1 MVLKIHFQFS
11 GISQA
16 APHQQ
21 CRRARFCRLSHKANY
36 KNSVQDERAVI
47 ITDDVQRVPGMLH
60 RQAIFGKWPKGEF
73 SKMRK
78 VVPRSPACQVVSEPF
93 EPVAF
98 DVNGYQGAFPDKSFC
113 KLRRRRKCENEQSVV
128 TLPCLP
134 VSFQHITCA
143 QVGNKYELTSAL
155 IGQKSDLKLP
165 PNSGEDVS
173 VFYSQLGNNF
183 ARIL

>member
-1 MVLKIHFQFS
+1 MNEQPSMKLMFK
-11 GISQA
+11 
-16 APHQQ
+16 
-21 CRRARFCRLSHKANY
+21 
-36 KNSVQDERAVI
+36 
-47 ITDDVQRVPGMLH
+47 
-60 RQAIFGKWPKGEF
+60 
-73 SKMRK
+73 
-78 VVPRSPACQVVSEPF
+78 
-93 EPVAF
+93 
-98 DVNGYQGAFPDKSFC
+98 GYQGVFPDKSFC
-113 KLRRRRKCENEQSVV
+113 KLRRRRKCENEQSAV